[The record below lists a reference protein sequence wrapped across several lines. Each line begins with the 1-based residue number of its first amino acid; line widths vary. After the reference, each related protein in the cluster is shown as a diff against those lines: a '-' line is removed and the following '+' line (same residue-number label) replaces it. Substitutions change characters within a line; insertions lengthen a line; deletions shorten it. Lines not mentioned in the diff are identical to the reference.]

1 MFRVII
7 VAGLLFWNTAA
18 PAGDAGDTGAEI
30 EIREATAAWVAAF
43 NARDAQRIAALYA
56 PDAVFWGTVSPTIR
70 ITPDQVLEYF
80 DASVARSPNMR
91 IGIHEQ
97 HVRLYGNTATSSGV
111 YITRNPQQGA
121 GDLLR
126 VSRFTFV
133 YQRREGQWVV
143 VAHHSSRM
151 PTP

>member
-1 MFRVII
+1 MFQKI
-7 VAGLLFWNTAA
+7 VAASLLIWSLAA
-18 PAGDAGDTGAEI
+18 SAGDFGDAGVVAEI
-30 EIREATAAWVAAF
+30 KGTTAAWVEAF
-43 NARDAQRIAALYA
+43 NVRDARRIGALYA

-80 DASVARSPNMR
+80 DASVTRSPKLR
-91 IGIHEQ
+91 IGVHEQ
-97 HVRLYGNTATSSGV
+97 HVRVYGDTATNSGV
-111 YITRNPQQGA
+111 YISRNPQPGV
-121 GDLLR
+121 GDLLS

-133 YQRREGQWVV
+133 YQRREGQWLI

>member
-1 MFRVII
+1 MLRKII
-7 VAGLLFWNTAA
+7 AASLLLCSVTAF
-18 PAGDAGDTGAEI
+18 AGDTGEATVVAEI
-30 EIREATAAWVAAF
+30 KATTASWVTAF

-80 DASVARSPNMR
+80 DASVVRSPKLR
-91 IGIHEQ
+91 IGVHEQ
-97 HVRLYGNTATSSGV
+97 HVRVYGDTAINSGV
-111 YITRNPQQGA
+111 YISRNPQPGA
-121 GDLLR
+121 GDLLS

-133 YQRREGQWVV
+133 YQHREGQWII